1 MSRVNL
7 GAGSSK
13 NFRGGGMV
21 KKTGVKKYVAGG
33 IVAGA
38 AKELGKKSLKAGKK
52 LFEKSTKRKG
62 RPPKSKMAKAK
73 SRVNLG
79 AADPASA
86 GGYVAGGYA
95 LGDSGEKPVKKASG
109 GEVSFTGRRNSGS
122 SGPGLGDVAVLGA
135 IYGAYKYGKRGA
147 GKKKGKKKPVETK
160 EMQKILDK
168 ELKKPVKKAAG
179 GAVKNIQDPQKF
191 APIDRLGMTAEQR
204 RQQREMVKSFR
215 EYFAKDKKKKK

>member
-7 GAGSSK
+7 GTGSSK

-79 AADPASA
+79 AADPVSA

-95 LGDSGEKPVKKASG
+95 LGDSGE
-109 GEVSFTGRRNSGS
+109 
-122 SGPGLGDVAVLGA
+122 
-135 IYGAYKYGKRGA
+135 
-147 GKKKGKKKPVETK
+147 
-160 EMQKILDK
+160 
-168 ELKKPVKKAAG
+168 KPVKKAAG

>member
-7 GAGSSK
+7 GTGSSK

-52 LFEKSTKRKG
+52 LFDKPKRKG
-62 RPPKSKMAKAK
+62 RPPKTKTAKVK

-79 AADPASA
+79 AADPVSA

-95 LGDSGEKPVKKASG
+95 LGDSGEKKK
-109 GEVSFTGRRNSGS
+109 
-122 SGPGLGDVAVLGA
+122 
-135 IYGAYKYGKRGA
+135 
-147 GKKKGKKKPVETK
+147 
-160 EMQKILDK
+160 
-168 ELKKPVKKAAG
+168 
-179 GAVKNIQDPQKF
+179 
-191 APIDRLGMTAEQR
+191 
-204 RQQREMVKSFR
+204 
-215 EYFAKDKKKKK
+215 